1 MAGTTVLP
9 WVVMKEGHKG
19 SSCADVG
26 SSNSYVV
33 PFCAITQKVHSAR
46 WRFDSSRDGSRR
58 QTPSVGEERKPR
70 HAGAAKIMR
79 DDVYTRRATI
89 PRLHVEAHTR
99 RVARQRDAEL
109 LVESCH
115 TKMHKRK
122 PLSPQRRWRGRWLVF
137 ALWYVDFPQ
146 RQRPF
151 PRESSRQLKMIFAS
165 TVEERSKL
173 QTCCVTCSGFNL
185 LFFAELHFSFSFLS
199 VAVLHR
205 TGNHWELGCYL

>member
-1 MAGTTVLP
+1 MAGATVLP
-9 WVVMKEGHKG
+9 WVVMREGHKG

-26 SSNSYVV
+26 SSNSYVA

-46 WRFDSSRDGSRR
+46 WRFASSRDGSRR

-79 DDVYTRRATI
+79 DDVYARRATI
-89 PRLHVEAHTR
+89 PRLHVEAHAR
-99 RVARQRDAEL
+99 RVARQREKCEWSR
-109 LVESCH
+109 VTQKC
-115 TKMHKRK
+115 TRK
-122 PLSPQRRWRGRWLVF
+122 PSSAERRWRGRWLVF

-165 TVEERSKL
+165 PVEERSKL
-173 QTCCVTCSGFNL
+173 QTCSVTCSGFNL
-185 LFFAELHFSFSFLS
+185 LIFTELHFSFSFLS

-205 TGNHWELGCYL
+205 TRSHWELGCYL